1 MAKKAMGKKKFK
13 DLGTGGKIGVVA
25 LSAAQL
31 ALQGAALKDL
41 KERPAAQVKGPKIL
55 WFAVSF
61 MNFAGPSAYF
71 LFGRRK

>member
-25 LSAAQL
+25 LSAQL